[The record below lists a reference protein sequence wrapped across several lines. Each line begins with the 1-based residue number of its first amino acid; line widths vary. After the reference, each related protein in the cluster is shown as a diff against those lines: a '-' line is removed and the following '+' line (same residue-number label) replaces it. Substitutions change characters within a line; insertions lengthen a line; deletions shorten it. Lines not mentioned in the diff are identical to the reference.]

1 MGPADFF
8 AEEVTLKPTA
18 LNSPPFLRCFYKQT
32 KNHTAIHYIGVYRP
46 PPQLPPTARRF
57 LVCLP
62 SKPMLTLQP
71 TSPYCRENCS
81 ETTTMMRQQEG
92 LVQRDFVLHKF
103 ALFEHGKGWQVTQYL
118 PVYAT
123 SAHAQSL
130 CDSLETRA
138 VSCGQCQVGLER
150 SGVTNVLTESKV
162 ALVFA
167 TYSSLHWSRMVVVSK
182 SVCCQELAG
191 KLHEVQSKKH
201 KIWHIFQ
208 QYYK

>member
-1 MGPADFF
+1 MRPANFF
-8 AEEVTLKPTA
+8 AEEVALKPTV

-32 KNHTAIHYIGVYRP
+32 KNHYTIHYIRVYRP
-46 PPQLPPTARRF
+46 PPQLPPTARLF
-57 LVCLP
+57 LVYLP

-92 LVQRDFVLHKF
+92 LVQWDFVLHKST
-103 ALFEHGKGWQVTQYL
+103 LFEHGKGWRVTQYL
-118 PVYAT
+118 PVSAT
-123 SAHAQSL
+123 SAHTQSI
-130 CDSLETRA
+130 CDGLETRA

-150 SGVTNVLTESKV
+150 SGVTNMLTESKA

-167 TYSSLHWSRMVVVSK
+167 TCSNPHWSRMVVVSK

-191 KLHEVQSKKH
+191 KLHEVQSKKRG
-201 KIWHIFQ
+201 IWHIFQ
-208 QYYK
+208 